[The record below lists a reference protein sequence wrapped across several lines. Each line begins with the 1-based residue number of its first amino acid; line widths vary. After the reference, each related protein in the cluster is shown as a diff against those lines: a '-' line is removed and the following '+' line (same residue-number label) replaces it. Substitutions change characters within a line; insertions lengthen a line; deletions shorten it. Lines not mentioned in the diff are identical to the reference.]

1 MKKRLD
7 KSTAFVFGLCTFC
20 LMVTFV
26 AIGASA
32 DNTLQNVSTQNIST
46 GLQERQNIQDPQKS
60 NAENQATRSALSSEF
75 ARDLI
80 MRQIT
85 AIKDR
90 DAENAMQTTTKR
102 FQNQKKIADSKEFL
116 NKMRFNFRPVYFHK
130 SFEFTNNKRIG
141 KNIIQKVDF
150 TSKDGDTI
158 TAIYRLTQSDAG
170 LWLIDSLA
178 LMPFKDAEPI

>member
-32 DNTLQNVSTQNIST
+32 ENTPQKNDAQALHNIST
-46 GLQERQNIQDPQKS
+46 GPQELQTNPEKEQNP
-60 NAENQATRSALSSEF
+60 TRSALSSEF

-90 DAENAMQTTTKR
+90 DAENAMQTTTPR
-102 FQNQKKIADSKEFL
+102 FQKQKKIADSKEFL
-116 NKMRFNFRPVYFHK
+116 NKMRFNFRTVYFHK

-150 TSKDGDTI
+150 TSKDGYTI